1 MFRESVL
8 EFTSTMVLIMVV
20 VVVVVV
26 SHIQRIGCQPE
37 KKTTLH
43 GGQSRSWSAE
53 QGKKIKQEKLNFKEK
68 IRTRLD
74 LLSIPQ
80 SGGKN
85 VKTFRWGHRL
95 QIQNLFM
102 AFKRVPLW

>member
-1 MFRESVL
+1 MFA
-8 EFTSTMVLIMVV
+8 
-20 VVVVVV
+20 
-26 SHIQRIGCQPE
+26 GGP
-37 KKTTLH
+37 TLF
-43 GGQSRSWSAE
+43 S
-53 QGKKIKQEKLNFKEK
+53 NYVFKEK

-85 VKTFRWGHRL
+85 VKTVRWDHKL
-95 QIQNLFM
+95 QIQNLFI